1 MSRPKGS
8 KNKMDEEVTPLE
20 NVTVEELKKEKSTE
34 TKKPED
40 FSKDLCYDD
49 TAIEKLN
56 GIGPKTAEKLRDLGY
71 VTVTDIATARA
82 DEISSM
88 MKVTFSIA
96 KGWTL
101 QAQEALLGKM
111 DFKTAEEQDKVK
123 KSTQLLIFT
132 GSSNFNGMLGG
143 GVPTKSITGLSGRLS
158 SGKTQ
163 ICFDCIV
170 DCLGRLHEKAVFI
183 ETEPDTFHLDRL
195 KEIARTRGITCNWSD
210 LYVQEAEN
218 SPTPKAQFLQY
229 KVVQRYLER
238 GEKIR
243 LVVVDSMT
251 AKFRGWSRSELLP
264 IRTREFAEHFGLME
278 VLAAKYNLAWLL
290 TFQVIAPPRP
300 DQGLAMQVKFED
312 NFYPVGGDYV
322 LHSVNNWVALIQ
334 KRKELWEANLFDSS
348 HVKRNSCEFMLTAKG
363 LMNAIT

>member
-1 MSRPKGS
+1 MGRPSGS
-8 KNKMDEEVTPLE
+8 KNKVEEEVTQLE
-20 NVTVEELKKEKSTE
+20 NVTVEELKKEKPTE
-34 TKKPED
+34 TKKPID
-40 FSKDLCYDD
+40 FEKDISDDD
-49 TAIEKLN
+49 TVLERLN

-71 VTVTDIATARA
+71 DTITAIATARA
-82 DEISSM
+82 DEIASM

-96 KGWTL
+96 KGWTV
-101 QAQEALLGKM
+101 QAQEALLSKM
-111 DFKTAEEQDKVK
+111 EFKTAEEQDKVK
-123 KSTQLLIFT
+123 KETQLFIFT
-132 GSSNFNGMLGG
+132 GSSNFNTMIGG
-143 GVPTKSITGLSGRLS
+143 GIPTKSITGLSGRLA

-163 ICFDCIV
+163 ICFDAIV
-170 DCLGRLHEKAVFI
+170 DCLGRLKEKAVFI

-195 KEIARTRGITCNWSD
+195 KEIARGRGITCDWSN

-243 LVVVDSMT
+243 LVVIDSMT

-278 VLAAKYNLAWLL
+278 YLAAKYNIAWLL

-312 NFYPVGGDYV
+312 NFYPVGGDFV

-348 HVKRNSCEFMLTAKG
+348 HVKRNSCEFILTAKG
-363 LMNAIT
+363 LMNGIV